1 MRGEFCLSNYIIKL
15 SNQVSEVVGFS
26 EANPTQGTVLGY
38 TQLRDVLVIKITSS
52 Y

>member
-1 MRGEFCLSNYIIKL
+1 MKL

-26 EANPTQGTVLGY
+26 EPNLTQGAFLGI
-38 TQLRDVLVIKITSS
+38 TQLCDVLVIKITSS